1 MSWFGAAG
9 GTDPTPSG
17 GGDPAE
23 HRWRGGPDGAA
34 GEARDRLTRRSDGR
48 EEEAGPG
55 PSVKDPEVYEA
66 LRDEGASKE
75 KAARI
80 ANAAAAQGRSKVGE
94 RGGEASDYEDRTVD
108 ELRRRAAEL
117 DIEGRSSMTKDE
129 LIDALR
135 GH

>member
-1 MSWFGAAG
+1 M
-9 GTDPTPSG
+9 
-17 GGDPAE
+17 AE
-23 HRWRGGPDGAA
+23 RKKQD
-34 GEARDRLTRRSDGR
+34 
-48 EEEAGPG
+48 PG

-66 LRDEGASKE
+66 LRDDGASKE

-94 RGGEASDYEDRTVD
+94 RGGVASDYEDRTVD